1 MEEEKRGCSVVVAA
15 MILEI
20 LLLPSG
26 YHDPLILAPC
36 GFTNLRLTSAARFL
50 HALAQRR
57 RKRLSQGA
65 LSATWHARIP
75 TLSPPGT
82 QRGADASDMLSRNA
96 PRRHGDEEQVT
107 PGGELSVRSRSAS
120 SNAAQRQRR
129 RQD

>member
-57 RKRLSQGA
+57 RKRLSQGKRDMA
-65 LSATWHARIP
+65 RARSHAQP
-75 TLSPPGT
+75 T
-82 QRGADASDMLSRNA
+82 RHAAGADASDMLSRNA